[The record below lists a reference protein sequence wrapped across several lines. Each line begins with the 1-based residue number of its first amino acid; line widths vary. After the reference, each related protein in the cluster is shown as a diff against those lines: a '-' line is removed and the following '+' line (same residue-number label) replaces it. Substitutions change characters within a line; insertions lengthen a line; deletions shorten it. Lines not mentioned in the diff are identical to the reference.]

1 MDHPVS
7 EFAAAV
13 PDSFV
18 ERFLVRAPL
27 RGVSKFF
34 YNIGDALD
42 SLLVKRRLAR
52 AGSNRADRIP
62 TWTARSELKALLKLA
77 AMCPPGAMGLE
88 IGSYLGASSCY
99 LAAGLA
105 RVGGRLICV
114 DTWNNDAVNMKRADI
129 FSEFSRNTAGIKH
142 RLIVIR
148 GRSRDLTN
156 VQIPKPI
163 NIIFIDGD
171 HSYEAVRA
179 DTEKVAPW
187 LTPDGL
193 LVFHDA
199 CTYQGVSRTVG
210 ELLATGDWMIHELVD
225 SLICLKRAN
234 FRPPPM

>member
-1 MDHPVS
+1 
-7 EFAAAV
+7 
-13 PDSFV
+13 
-18 ERFLVRAPL
+18 
-27 RGVSKFF
+27 
-34 YNIGDALD
+34 
-42 SLLVKRRLAR
+42 
-52 AGSNRADRIP
+52 
-62 TWTARSELKALLKLA
+62 LKALLKLA

-114 DTWNNDAVNMKRADI
+114 DTWNNDAVNMKREDI
-129 FSEFSRNTAGIKH
+129 FSEFSRNTAGIKD

-148 GRSRDLTN
+148 GRSSDLTDA
-156 VQIPKPI
+156 QIPKPI

-179 DTEKVAPW
+179 DAEKVVPW
-187 LTPDGL
+187 LAPEGFL
-193 LVFHDA
+193 IFHDA

-210 ELLATGDWMIHELVD
+210 ELLASGDWMIHELVD

-234 FRPPPM
+234 FRPPPI